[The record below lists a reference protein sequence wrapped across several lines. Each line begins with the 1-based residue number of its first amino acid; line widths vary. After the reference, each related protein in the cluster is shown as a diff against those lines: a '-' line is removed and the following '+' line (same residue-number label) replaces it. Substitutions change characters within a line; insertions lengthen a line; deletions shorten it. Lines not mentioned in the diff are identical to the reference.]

1 MSLAT
6 SWLLPAIDAAIAA
19 AFLAMVAAILRFM
32 RMRRGAP
39 LNHVYG
45 VLALVVG
52 LAGIAHAAQ
61 FWASITGAGS
71 PPVAARALEVI
82 AAVAT
87 AAILF
92 TLLPRS
98 VDPPGRAALQ
108 RSKAALERA
117 EALVHFGS
125 WQWDPISDRVEWS
138 PELHRIYGLAPRAF
152 DGTLDG
158 YLSRVHPE
166 DRDHVAATVREALAT
181 KRGFSMRERIVRP
194 NGDVRLLDSAG
205 EVVLDES
212 GAVAGMFGA
221 CHDITE
227 REQNEA
233 RRHEAE
239 AQRLTLEQQF
249 FQAQKLEAVGRLAG
263 GIAHDFNNM
272 LLVISG
278 SASLLLADRTETDP
292 QWADLKAIEA
302 AADRAGG
309 LTHQLLAV
317 ARRQVFSSVDV
328 DLNKVV
334 RDMEDMLRRSLNDD
348 IMFVLELAGDPL
360 VVKADPGQLNQV
372 LLNLAVNA
380 RDAMPRGGT
389 LTLTTRAGHDRN
401 GCEIACVDV
410 ADTGIGMDAHT
421 LEHTFEPFFTTKGHR
436 GTGLG
441 LATVYGIVTQSGGTV
456 DVASEPGRGTTFSIC
471 LPRVPSAPLE
481 IGPAAAATVEGG
493 SETVLVVDDSEPVL
507 ALTSRILDRAGY
519 AVLTAPSGQW
529 ALSVAARHPKPIDL
543 LLTDVMMPGMS
554 GVELAVQLA
563 GARPDLC
570 VLYMSGY
577 QRTSDGAESL
587 LPDDA
592 TLLEKPF
599 KPDALLR
606 AVRAELDRENQPPL
620 RSSASG

>member
-1 MSLAT
+1 MSSAT
-6 SWLLPAIDAAIAA
+6 GWLLPAIDAAIAA
-19 AFLAMVAAILRFM
+19 AFLTMVVAIIRFM

-39 LNHVYG
+39 LNRVYG
-45 VLALVVG
+45 VLAVVIG
-52 LAGIAHAAQ
+52 MAGAAHAAQ
-61 FWASITGAGS
+61 SWASVNGAGE
-71 PPVAARALEVI
+71 PPVAARALEVV

-87 AAILF
+87 AAILL

-98 VDPPGRAALQ
+98 VDPPGRAALA

-125 WQWDPISDRVEWS
+125 WQWDPASDRIEWS
-138 PELHRIYGLAPRAF
+138 PELHRIYGLTPGTF
-152 DGTLDG
+152 DGTFRG
-158 YLSRVHPE
+158 YLSRVHPD
-166 DRDHVAATVREALAT
+166 DRDHVAATVRRALDT
-181 KRGFSMRERIVRP
+181 KRGFSLRERIVRP
-194 NGDVRLLDSAG
+194 NGDVRSLDSAG
-205 EVVLDES
+205 EVVLDEA
-212 GAVAGMFGA
+212 GNVTGMFGA

-227 REQNEA
+227 HQQNEA
-233 RRHEAE
+233 RRREMESERAS
-239 AQRLTLEQQF
+239 LEQQF

-278 SASLLLADRTETDP
+278 SASLLLAGKTETDP
-292 QWADLKAIEA
+292 QWADLKAIED

-309 LTHQLLAV
+309 LTQRLLAV
-317 ARRQVFSSVDV
+317 ARRQVFSAIDV

-348 IMFVLELAGDPL
+348 ITFVLELGPDPL
-360 VVKADPGQLNQV
+360 VVKADPGQLQQV

-389 LTLTTRAGHDRN
+389 LTLTTRAGRDRD
-401 GCEIACVDV
+401 GREIACVDV
-410 ADTGIGMDAHT
+410 ADTGVGMDAHT
-421 LEHTFEPFFTTKGHR
+421 LEHTFEPFFTTKGPG

-456 DVASEPGRGTTFSIC
+456 DVASEPGSGTTFRVC
-471 LPRVPSAPLE
+471 LPRMAAEPQELS
-481 IGPAAAATVEGG
+481 PAAAEAAAGG

-519 AVLTAPSGQW
+519 SVLTAPSGHW
-529 ALSVAARHPKPIDL
+529 ALSVAARHPHPIDL

-554 GVELAVQLA
+554 GVELANQLA
-563 GARPDLC
+563 GSRPELR

-577 QRTSDGAESL
+577 QRSSDGGESL
-587 LPDDA
+587 LPGGA
-592 TLLEKPF
+592 KLLEKPF

-606 AVRAELDRENQPPL
+606 TVRSELDGG
-620 RSSASG
+620 A